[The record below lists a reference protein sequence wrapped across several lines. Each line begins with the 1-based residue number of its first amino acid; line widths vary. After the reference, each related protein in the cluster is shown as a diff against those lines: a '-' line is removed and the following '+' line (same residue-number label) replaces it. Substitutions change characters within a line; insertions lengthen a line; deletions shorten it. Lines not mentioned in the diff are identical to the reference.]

1 MHLKTA
7 LVRDCSTRRVGDPED
22 RKVDGHLV
30 AKRVEDQEVVVV
42 NSLSVGGRDR
52 EEAVGVGRNRGARE
66 LVSLRPARQSGGLI
80 ILDHQASRSRMAEYG
95 DHVLKSCRPGDG

>member
-7 LVRDCSTRRVGDPED
+7 LVRDCSTSRVGDPED
-22 RKVDGHLV
+22 REVDGHLV

-66 LVSLRPARQSGGLI
+66 LVSLMLI

-95 DHVLKSCRPGDG
+95 DHFLKSCRPGDGRP